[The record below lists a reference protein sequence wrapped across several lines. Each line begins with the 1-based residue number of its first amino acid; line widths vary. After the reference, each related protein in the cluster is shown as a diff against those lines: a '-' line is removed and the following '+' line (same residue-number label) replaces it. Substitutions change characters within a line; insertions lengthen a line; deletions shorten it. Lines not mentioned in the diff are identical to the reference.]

1 LGRITL
7 KSGEL
12 NIKTLIPAMDI
23 RGGKVIRLTQGDFS
37 KQITYSDD
45 PVTILQ
51 QFIEAGAL
59 WIHVVNLDGALTGNF
74 QENPSYP
81 VILELITLSKQAG
94 VKIQIGGGIRDI
106 EIVGEL
112 INKGVDRIIL
122 GTIALDEKKLLN
134 ILNKQDKNKIA
145 IALDVYNRKIRI
157 KGWQLDSNLDIFTV
171 LSKMEN
177 LGIHDFI
184 VTDILK
190 DGTST
195 GLNTNL
201 FLELME
207 KKKPDSR
214 IIASG
219 GVSKMSDVKNALQY
233 ADGVIVGKA
242 LYNGNISLTAL
253 GTFLD
258 DLHNSR
264 LIKRIIPC
272 LDVKNGRV
280 VKGVKFQNL
289 RDSGDPV
296 ELARFYNDNGAD
308 ELVFLDIS
316 ATLEGRKSML
326 DMIRSVAEEIFIP
339 LTVGGGIR
347 TIEDMTVIIKA
358 GAEKISIN
366 SAAIS
371 DPNLITEGAKKFGS
385 QCIVVA
391 IDAKKKSESWEVY
404 SHSGTKPTGLD
415 VLEWVK
421 IVVDKGAGELLVTS
435 MDKDGTNSG
444 YDLELIRAI
453 TEIVSVPVIASGGAG
468 KKMHFV
474 EAINNGAEAVLA
486 ASLFHFNILR
496 IQDLK
501 EFMNRNDIL
510 VRI

>member
-1 LGRITL
+1 M
-7 KSGEL
+7 
-12 NIKTLIPAMDI
+12 KTLIPAMDI
-23 RGGKVIRLTQGDFS
+23 REGKVVRLTQGDFS
-37 KQITYSDD
+37 KQITYSND
-45 PVTILQ
+45 PVAILR
-51 QFIEAGAL
+51 QFIEAGAF
-59 WIHVVNLDGALTGNF
+59 WIHVVNLDGALTGDF
-74 QENPSYP
+74 QENLSYP

-94 VKIQIGGGIRDI
+94 VKIQIGGGIRSI
-106 EIVGEL
+106 EIVEEL
-112 INKGVDRIIL
+112 VNKGVDRIIL
-122 GTIALDEKKLLN
+122 GTIALDDEKLLK
-134 ILNKQDKNKIA
+134 ILSKQDKNKIA
-145 IALDVYNRKIRI
+145 IALDTSNRTIRT
-157 KGWQLDSNLDIFTV
+157 KGWQFDSNLDIFHV
-171 LSKMEN
+171 LSKLEN
-177 LGIHDFI
+177 FGIHDFI
-184 VTDILK
+184 VTDIMK

-207 KKKPDSR
+207 KKKPNTR
-214 IIASG
+214 VIASG
-219 GVSKMSDVKNALQY
+219 GVSNISDVKNALLY

-280 VKGVKFQNL
+280 VKGVKFKNL

-296 ELARFYNDNGAD
+296 ELARFYNENGAD

-326 DMIRSVAEEIFIP
+326 NTIRAVAEEIFIP
-339 LTVGGGIR
+339 LTVGGGIKS
-347 TIEDMTVIIKA
+347 IEDMTEIIKA
-358 GAEKISIN
+358 GAEKVSIN
-366 SAAIS
+366 SAAIN
-371 DPNLITEGAKKFGS
+371 DPDLITKGAKKFGS
-385 QCIVVA
+385 QCIVIA
-391 IDAKKKSESWEVY
+391 IDAKKDGESWEVY

-415 VLEWVK
+415 VLDWVK
-421 IVVDKGAGELLVTS
+421 TVVDKGAGELLVTS

-444 YDLELIRAI
+444 YDLDLIRAI
-453 TEIVSVPVIASGGAG
+453 TDIVSVPVIASGGAG
-468 KKMHFV
+468 NKEHFK

-486 ASLFHFNILR
+486 ASLFHFNRLK

-501 EFMNRNDIL
+501 EFLNAQDVL

>member
-1 LGRITL
+1 
-7 KSGEL
+7 
-12 NIKTLIPAMDI
+12 MDI
-23 RGGKVIRLTQGDFS
+23 RGGKVVRLTQGDFS
-37 KQITYSDD
+37 RQITYSND
-45 PVTILQ
+45 PIAILK
-51 QFIEAGAL
+51 QFIEVGAL
-59 WIHVVNLDGALTGNF
+59 WIHVINLDGALTGNF
-74 QENPSYP
+74 QKNLSYP
-81 VILELITLSKQAG
+81 VILDLIKLSKQSG
-94 VKIQIGGGIRDI
+94 IRIQIGGGIRNI
-106 EIVGEL
+106 ETIEEL
-112 INKGVDRIIL
+112 INKGTDRIIL
-122 GTIALDEKKLLN
+122 GTIVFDDSKLLKV
-134 ILNKQDKNKIA
+134 LSKHYRSKIA
-145 IALDVYNRKIRI
+145 IALDSSNKTIRT
-157 KGWQLDSNLDIFTV
+157 KGWQHDTNLDIFEV
-171 LSKMEN
+171 FSKLEN
-177 LGIHDFI
+177 LGIQDFI
-184 VTDILK
+184 VTDIMK
-190 DGTST
+190 DGTSS

-201 FLELME
+201 YLEL
-207 KKKPDSR
+207 KKKKMLRTR

-219 GVSKMSDVKNALQY
+219 GISSINDVEMALEFS
-233 ADGVIVGKA
+233 DGVIVGKA
-242 LYNGNISLTAL
+242 LYNGNIPL
-253 GTFLD
+253 GDLGRFLD
-258 DLHNSR
+258 NLHKSR
-264 LIKRIIPC
+264 LVKRIIPC

-280 VKGVKFQNL
+280 VKGIKFKNL

-296 ELARFYNDNGAD
+296 DLARYYNENGAD

-326 DMIRSVAEEIFIP
+326 NTIRSVAEEVFIP

-358 GAEKISIN
+358 GAEKVSIN

-391 IDAKKKSESWEVY
+391 IDAKKKGESWEVY

-421 IVVDKGAGELLVTS
+421 TVVDKGAGELLVTS

-468 KKMHFV
+468 NKMHFV

-486 ASLFHFNILR
+486 ASLFHFNLLR

-501 EFMNRNDIL
+501 EFMNNYDIL

>member
-1 LGRITL
+1 
-7 KSGEL
+7 
-12 NIKTLIPAMDI
+12 MDI
-23 RGGKVIRLTQGDFS
+23 RGGKVVRLTQGDFS
-37 KQITYSDD
+37 RQITYSND
-45 PVTILQ
+45 PIAILK
-51 QFIEAGAL
+51 QFIEVGAL
-59 WIHVVNLDGALTGNF
+59 WIHVINLDGALTGNF
-74 QENPSYP
+74 QKNLSYP
-81 VILELITLSKQAG
+81 VILDLINLSKHTG
-94 VKIQIGGGIRDI
+94 IKIQIGGGIRSI
-106 EIVGEL
+106 ETIEEL
-112 INKGVDRIIL
+112 IDRGVDRIIL
-122 GTIALDEKKLLN
+122 GTIIFDDSKLLKV
-134 ILNKQDKNKIA
+134 LSKPYRSRIA
-145 IALDVYNRKIRI
+145 IALDSSNNTIRT
-157 KGWQLDSNLDIFTV
+157 KGWQFDTNLDIFNIF
-171 LSKMEN
+171 SKLEN

-184 VTDILK
+184 VTDIMK

-201 FLELME
+201 YLELQ
-207 KKKPDSR
+207 KKKKLNTR

-219 GVSKMSDVKNALQY
+219 GISSINDIKNALEY

-242 LYNGNISLTAL
+242 LYNGNVPLRVL
-253 GTFLD
+253 GSFLD
-258 DLHNSR
+258 NLHNSR
-264 LIKRIIPC
+264 LVKRIVPC

-280 VKGVKFQNL
+280 VKGVKFKNL

-296 ELARFYNDNGAD
+296 DLARYYNENGAD

-326 DMIRSVAEEIFIP
+326 NTIRSVAEEVFIP
-339 LTVGGGIR
+339 LTVGGGIK

-358 GAEKISIN
+358 GAEKVSIN

-371 DPNLITEGAKKFGS
+371 DPDLITKGAIKFGS

-391 IDAKKKSESWEVY
+391 IDAKRKGESWEVY

-421 IVVDKGAGELLVTS
+421 TVVDKGAGELLVTS
-435 MDKDGTNSG
+435 MDRDGTNSG

-453 TEIVSVPVIASGGAG
+453 TDIVSVPVIASGGAG
-468 KKMHFV
+468 NKKHFI

-486 ASLFHFNILR
+486 ASLFHFNVLR

-501 EFMNRNDIL
+501 EFMNAHDVL

>member
-1 LGRITL
+1 LGRNTL

-12 NIKTLIPAMDI
+12 TIKTLIPAMDI
-23 RGGKVIRLTQGDFS
+23 REGKVIRLTQGDFS

-45 PVTILQ
+45 PLTILR

-74 QENPSYP
+74 KENLSYP
-81 VILELITLSKQAG
+81 VILNLIALSKQAG
-94 VKIQIGGGIRDI
+94 IKIQIGGGIRSV
-106 EIVGEL
+106 EIVDEL
-112 INKGVDRIIL
+112 ILKGADRIIL
-122 GTIALDEKKLLN
+122 GTIALDDEKLLN
-134 ILNKQDKNKIA
+134 ILSKQDKNKIA
-145 IALDVYNRKIRI
+145 IALDTSDGTIRT
-157 KGWQLDSNLDIFTV
+157 KGWQIDSNLDIFNV
-171 LSKMEN
+171 LSKLEN
-177 LGIHDFI
+177 LGIQDFV
-184 VTDILK
+184 VTDIMK

-207 KKKPDSR
+207 RKKPKTR

-219 GVSKMSDVKNALQY
+219 GVSNIGDVENALLY

-242 LYNGNISLTAL
+242 LYNGNIPLKVL

-258 DLHNSR
+258 NLHTSR

-280 VKGVKFQNL
+280 VKGIKFKNL

-296 ELARFYNDNGAD
+296 ELAQFYNDNGAD

-326 DMIRSVAEEIFIP
+326 NTIRSVAEEIFIP
-339 LTVGGGIR
+339 LTVGGGIKS
-347 TIEDMTVIIKA
+347 IEDMTAIIKA
-358 GAEKISIN
+358 GAEKVSIN
-366 SAAIS
+366 SAAIN
-371 DPNLITEGAKKFGS
+371 DPDLITKGAKKFGS
-385 QCIVVA
+385 QCIVIA
-391 IDAKKKSESWEVY
+391 IDAKKEGESWEVY

-415 VLEWVK
+415 VLDWVRT
-421 IVVDKGAGELLVTS
+421 VVEKGAGELLVTS

-453 TEIVSVPVIASGGAG
+453 TDIVSVPVIASGGAG
-468 KKMHFV
+468 SKKHFV

-501 EFMNRNDIL
+501 IFMDAHDVL